1 MLMVMHVLVQ
11 SDVQKWPYLQTYAYR
26 MFGVI
31 LKVIHLGTGLCSY
44 PNYREEK
51 IPIFF
56 PKKKQDIFHSSTVG
70 TAVALSSALISS
82 FPFPCLAQA
91 GRVAA
96 GKVYSAALPG
106 KGAGLALQWLPACL
120 V

>member
-1 MLMVMHVLVQ
+1 MVMHVLVQ

-56 PKKKQDIFHSSTVG
+56 PKKKQDIFHSS
-70 TAVALSSALISS
+70 
-82 FPFPCLAQA
+82 
-91 GRVAA
+91 
-96 GKVYSAALPG
+96 
-106 KGAGLALQWLPACL
+106 
-120 V
+120 